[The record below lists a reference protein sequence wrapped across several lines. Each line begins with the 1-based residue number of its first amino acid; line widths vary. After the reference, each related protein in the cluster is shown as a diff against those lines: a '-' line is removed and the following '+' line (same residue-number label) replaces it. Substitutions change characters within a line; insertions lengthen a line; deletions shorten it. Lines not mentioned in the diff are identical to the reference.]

1 MKTGTFE
8 QSISLTTI
16 SVRSSS
22 PNLSGFY
29 LSWGDCVWLPFM
41 YTLQS
46 HYLVRNPID
55 LTLPYLLLVCI
66 IGHAGY
72 YVFRATNYQ
81 KDIVRRTKGD
91 CKIWGSPAKFIKTG
105 LIYLLIVSEYE
116 TSDGEKHSS
125 ILLLS
130 GFWGVSRHFN
140 YVGDLLISL
149 AMCMTCGGD
158 HLLPYF
164 YIIYMIILLLTRINR
179 DHDRCMGKYGKYW
192 EQYCKE
198 VPYALIPYVY

>member
-1 MKTGTFE
+1 
-8 QSISLTTI
+8 
-16 SVRSSS
+16 
-22 PNLSGFY
+22 
-29 LSWGDCVWLPFM
+29 M